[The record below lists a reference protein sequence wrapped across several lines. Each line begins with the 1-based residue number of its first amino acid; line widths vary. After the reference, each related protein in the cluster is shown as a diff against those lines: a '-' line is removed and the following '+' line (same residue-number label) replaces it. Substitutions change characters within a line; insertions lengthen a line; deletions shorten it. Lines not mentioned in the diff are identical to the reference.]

1 MDDKKLIEKINQLSS
16 KYLTTGQDL
25 YSFLDGLLYSDYLG
39 YWDYIHLDTLLSLQT
54 PKTDFPD
61 EKIFIIYHQITELY
75 FQLSLLELEQINKNG
90 KNVIETGEDLGWNK
104 EISLEIFIEKMS
116 RINRYIKHL
125 INSFDIMIEGMSRD
139 QFLRFRMALL
149 PSSGFQSVQ
158 YRMLEI
164 RSTDLE
170 NLIVNNTEGS
180 SLDEIFNHIYWK
192 MGANDLDS
200 GKKTYTLKQ
209 FEKKYDKRLLKLI
222 NKMQTKNVWKK
233 YTSLSDKDQQNQQ
246 LINLLKDYDVNVNI
260 NWKLSHYKSA
270 VKYLK
275 NSHKDV
281 EATGGT
287 NWQKYLPPKFQKI
300 IFFPQLWSEEEK
312 NNWGKSWVESIIK

>member
-209 FEKKYDKRLLKLI
+209 FEKKYDTRLLKLI

-233 YTSLSDKDQQNQQ
+233 YTLLSEKDQQNQQ

-275 NSHKDV
+275 SSQKDV